1 MSSQPYSALPPGHAA
16 DHSDASV
23 PFAGNDDSEQTQS
36 HGAQDHNAQLLENE
50 EKPSGQGSNYNQSG
64 LSAIHFL
71 KPWWMEIIAGV
82 LVLLSIMAIVLV
94 LALYQNQPLPNWP
107 FGISV
112 NSLVSIFVVIL
123 KGGMLLI
130 LGEGFQGH
138 HSTC

>member
-1 MSSQPYSALPPGHAA
+1 MSSSRYSDHGA
-16 DHSDASV
+16 DHSNVSV
-23 PFAGNDDSEQTQS
+23 PFAGNDEFEQTQS
-36 HGAQDHNAQLLENE
+36 HGTQDQNKQLLENE
-50 EKPSGQGSNYNQSG
+50 KKPSRQGSGYSQSG

-71 KPWWMEIIAGV
+71 KSWWMEIIAAI
-82 LVLLSIMAIVLV
+82 LVLLSVMAIVLV
-94 LALYQNQPLPNWP
+94 LALHQNQPLPNWP

-138 HSTC
+138 YSTC